1 MDIKIIYE
9 DSNLLAIDKPSGV
22 TVNRSE
28 SAKEETIQDWA
39 EKRLEFPAAI
49 HVAQTS
55 LKLFSKTKYAC
66 SL

>member
-28 SAKEETIQDWA
+28 SAKEEQYRIGQ
-39 EKRLEFPAAI
+39 KRG
-49 HVAQTS
+49 
-55 LKLFSKTKYAC
+55 
-66 SL
+66 